1 MIANLICVLGG
12 IFILAEVLG
21 HLALCMFIFPDPKNP
36 KHTQIRLLA
45 FKILLFSCPAVLFFV
60 ISSIALLGVLDMIDL
75 SSI

>member
-21 HLALCMFIFPDPKNP
+21 HLAICMFIFPDPKNP
-36 KHTQIRLLA
+36 THIKIRLLA

-60 ISSIALLGVLDMIDL
+60 ISAIALLGVFGVIDPDR
-75 SSI
+75 I